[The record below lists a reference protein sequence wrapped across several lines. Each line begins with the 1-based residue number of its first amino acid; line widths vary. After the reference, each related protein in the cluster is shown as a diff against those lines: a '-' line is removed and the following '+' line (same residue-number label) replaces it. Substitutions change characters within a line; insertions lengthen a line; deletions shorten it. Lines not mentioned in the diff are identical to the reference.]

1 METLQIL
8 GWIYLGMMIGG
19 IGGILVLSLVSAS
32 KYSDMESQIISLNMK
47 NKFLR
52 DELSK
57 SAFKGKPQ
65 PRKNRNWNRKPVKK

>member
-19 IGGILVLSLVSAS
+19 IGGIVVLSLTSAA
-32 KYSDMESQIISLNMK
+32 KYADMESEIISLNLK
-47 NKFLR
+47 NKLLR

>member
-19 IGGILVLSLVSAS
+19 IGGIVVLSLTSAA
-32 KYSDMESQIISLNMK
+32 KYADMESEIISLNLK
-47 NKFLR
+47 NKLLR

-65 PRKNRNWNRKPVKK
+65 PRKNRNWKKKPQK

>member
-8 GWIYLGMMIGG
+8 GWIYLGMTIGG
-19 IGGILVLSLVSAS
+19 IGAIVGLSLVSAS
-32 KYSDMESQIISLNMK
+32 KYAYMESEIINLNMK
-47 NKFLR
+47 NKLLR

>member
-19 IGGILVLSLVSAS
+19 IGGIVVLSLTSAA
-32 KYSDMESQIISLNMK
+32 KYADMESQIISLNMK
-47 NKFLR
+47 NKLLR

-57 SAFKGKPQ
+57 SAFKGKPT

>member
-19 IGGILVLSLVSAS
+19 IGGIMVLSLTSAA
-32 KYSDMESQIISLNMK
+32 KYADMESQIINLNLK
-47 NKFLR
+47 NKLLR

>member
-8 GWIYLGMMIGG
+8 GWIYLGMTIGCIGG
-19 IGGILVLSLVSAS
+19 IMVLSMVSAG
-32 KYSDMESQIISLNMK
+32 KYSDMEREIINLNMK

-57 SAFKGKPQ
+57 SAFKGKPT
-65 PRKNRNWNRKPVKK
+65 PRKNRNWKKKPQK

>member
-8 GWIYLGMMIGG
+8 GWIYLGIVIGC
-19 IGGILVLSLVSAS
+19 IGAIVGLSLTSAA
-32 KYSDMESQIISLNMK
+32 KYADMESQIISLNMK

-57 SAFKGKPQ
+57 SAFKGKPT

>member
-19 IGGILVLSLVSAS
+19 IGGIVVLSLTSAA
-32 KYSDMESQIISLNMK
+32 KYADMESEIISLNMK

-65 PRKNRNWNRKPVKK
+65 PRKNRNWKKKPQK

>member
-8 GWIYLGMMIGG
+8 GWIYLGMTIGG
-19 IGGILVLSLVSAS
+19 IGAIVILSLTSAA
-32 KYSDMESQIISLNMK
+32 KYADMESQIISLNMK

>member
-8 GWIYLGMMIGG
+8 GWIYLGMTIGG
-19 IGGILVLSLVSAS
+19 IGGIMVLSLTSAA
-32 KYSDMESQIISLNMK
+32 KYADMESQIINLNLK
-47 NKFLR
+47 NKLLR